1 MFSPQ
6 EKSGVY
12 VTTVVIIL
20 QYISVSNQ
28 QMYTLNVH
36 SVIGQLYLNK
46 AGKK

>member
-6 EKSGVY
+6 EKSGAY